1 MPQMR
6 TAHASAIDACCS
18 YNERLTRT
26 NVEIAST
33 PGTDEY
39 KELEDVRHAI
49 AEHIPSASRR

>member
-1 MPQMR
+1 MR